1 MKRRVDYGSLI
12 FLLVFL
18 IMGIFVVDFVRRRVI
33 DMRGLR
39 KEPEIVSVSS
49 DGTEPDEPATTDVT
63 NGAAQSSPRVT
74 DANNSVGLMTDVT
87 TTAAAAPTGDKTI
100 SVPANDVHTGNLL
113 LVDSAHPLTSTPATT
128 PFLNI
133 TYDHFRLPTK
143 NLTINNEMI
152 EPLVSMFNDFYKVS
166 NFGNTMIYCTM
177 NSTTAAAYSAVIPER
192 LTGLTIDLAVWD
204 DAVSSHTPFTGTDK
218 FAWFPQH
225 AAEYGFVLR
234 FADDKSAITG
244 QSGCTWHYRYVG
256 VPHATYMS
264 AQNLCLEEYLELLKN
279 EHSYE
284 KQHLMVDAG
293 GTSYEVYYYPAA
305 VGATATDVS
314 VPADADYV
322 ISGDNL
328 SGYIITVQRGG
339 AAGTTPDTDAAAPET
354 TTTEAIVL
362 DE

>member
-18 IMGIFVVDFVRRRVI
+18 ILGIFVVDFVRRRVI

-39 KEPEIVSVSS
+39 KEPEIVSTTS
-49 DGTEPDEPATTDVT
+49 DNISTDEPITTTAAVGGNHSIPSVT
-63 NGAAQSSPRVT
+63 NADSGV
-74 DANNSVGLMTDVT
+74 VTDVT
-87 TTAAAAPTGDKTI
+87 TTAAAPTGDKTI
-100 SVPANDVHTGNLL
+100 SVPANDVHTGSLI
-113 LVDSAHPLTSTPATT
+113 LVDSAHPLTSTPETT
-128 PFLNI
+128 AFLNI

-143 NLTINNEMI
+143 NLTINNMMI

-192 LTGLTIDLAVWD
+192 LTGLTMDLAVWD

-234 FADDKSAITG
+234 FADDKTAVTG
-244 QSGCTWHYRYVG
+244 QPGCTWHYRYVG
-256 VPHATYMS
+256 VPPATYMPKE
-264 AQNLCLEEYLELLKN
+264 NLCLEEYLELLKN
-279 EHSYE
+279 EHSYD

-305 VGATATDVS
+305 VGATATDIS
-314 VPADADYV
+314 VPADAEAV

-339 AAGTTPDTDAAAPET
+339 AAATTPDPDDAAAET
-354 TTTEAIVL
+354 TTTEAVIL